1 MGGVSGLGG
10 TVWGSPPSAFGI
22 SPRFAG
28 ERGSEGEGIGWG
40 GRAEICALEAAGLGE
55 GLTGGGGDVFDGS
68 AELGGDSDGVD
79 AEGEGVGE
87 FFGGMLPG
95 FFDDEL
101 EGFEADSVEGGEL
114 FRWVDGPEALD

>member
-1 MGGVSGLGG
+1 M
-10 TVWGSPPSAFGI
+10 
-22 SPRFAG
+22 
-28 ERGSEGEGIGWG
+28 
-40 GRAEICALEAAGLGE
+40 GE

-68 AELGGDSDGVD
+68 AELGRDLDGVE

-101 EGFEADSVEGGEL
+101 EGFEAESVEGGEL
-114 FRWVDGPEALD
+114 FWGVDAAEAFD

>member
-1 MGGVSGLGG
+1 MGWMSGDLG
-10 TVWGSPPSAFGI
+10 
-22 SPRFAG
+22 
-28 ERGSEGEGIGWG
+28 
-40 GRAEICALEAAGLGE
+40 LEAAGLGE

-87 FFGGMLPG
+87 FYGGMLPSLV
-95 FFDDEL
+95 DDEL